1 MHKQVIHNWVNEMCK
16 AMENMRNQTLRE
28 GMIKVAKKLLSE
40 GTLTLEKIAEC
51 VDLSLDEVKALQAG
65 NNA

>member
-1 MHKQVIHNWVNEMCK
+1 MCK